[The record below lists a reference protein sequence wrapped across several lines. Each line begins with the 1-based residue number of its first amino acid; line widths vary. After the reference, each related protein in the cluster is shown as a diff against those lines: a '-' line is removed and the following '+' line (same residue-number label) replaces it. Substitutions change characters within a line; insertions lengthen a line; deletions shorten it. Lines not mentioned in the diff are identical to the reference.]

1 MNIAG
6 SRILLTGATGG
17 IGRALALE
25 LARRG
30 ARLALAGRDAA
41 RLALLAAE
49 IPGGGAPAA
58 ILALDLA
65 RPGSHIT
72 LVQRSLESLGG
83 IDVLVNNAGRSYFG
97 PFADQD
103 EAAMRELVEIN
114 LTAPLL
120 LARAVLPHLIRRGT
134 GCIVNIGS
142 VFGAIG
148 FPYNSAYSA
157 SKFALRGLSEALRRE
172 LSDTGVKVLYVAP
185 RATATAMNGP
195 AVRALMSETGTAVDT
210 PEKVAIVITNAL
222 ASDREEVTIG
232 GPERIFSRLNA
243 LLPRLVDGALI
254 KQGRMAARYLLESKI
269 AR

>member
-1 MNIAG
+1 MKIVG

-30 ARLALAGRDAA
+30 ARLALAGRDATRLA
-41 RLALLAAE
+41 RLASEVSSPGATAAT
-49 IPGGGAPAA
+49 
-58 ILALDLA
+58 LALDLT
-65 RPGSHIT
+65 RPGSHSE
-72 LVQRSLESLGG
+72 LVRRSLESLGG
-83 IDVLVNNAGRSYFG
+83 IDVLINNAGRSHFAA
-97 PFADQD
+97 FADED
-103 EAAMRELVEIN
+103 EAAVRDLIATN

-120 LARAVLPHLIRRGT
+120 LARAVLPHLLQRRS

-148 FPYNSAYSA
+148 YPCFAAYSA
-157 SKFALRGLSEALRRE
+157 TKFALRGFSEALRRE
-172 LSDTGVKVLYVAP
+172 LADSGVRVLHVAP

-195 AVRALMSETGTAVDT
+195 AVRALMAETGTAVDT
-210 PEKVAIVITNAL
+210 PEKVAVAIADAL
-222 ASDREEVTIG
+222 AGERGEVTLG
-232 GPERIFSRLNA
+232 GPERFFSRLNG

-254 KQGRMAARYLLESKI
+254 KQGRIAARHLLGPKA